1 MTGARAQT
9 SLGPLELSGSV
20 TASGEAYGASG
31 IEARRPGLLGRVG
44 ANARFSLFGIGT
56 RLSLSLSSDE
66 GTEFRQD
73 LDRIRLA
80 TRWSWGEAELG
91 DVSPTLSPYVLSG
104 LTPRGGLLQLRR
116 SGVEIL
122 AGGGRTRQAESGI
135 TAEGNAASGA
145 GLQAYEQYLWAG
157 RVRVGNP
164 SGTFGGLSLAVAR
177 DVAGSLDEF
186 GLDAEDF
193 LLRPRASATLAPEAG
208 VSLLD
213 GAIRLRGLAA
223 TSAFT
228 PDLDAASGDGEIP
241 GYLRP
246 LTVSRAG
253 AFAQNAYEADL
264 FADLA
269 ALGLAS
275 DLGLALDASYS
286 RVAPGYRTL
295 GAPRLRDD
303 EATFRLRPRATML
316 EGRLALTGDF
326 SRTATNLSDQEIASG
341 ERLGFGGTVL
351 ARPTEWLSLTAAY
364 NGLRNEREAGVFG
377 SGPQATPDPGLL
389 QTTQTVTLAPTLSL
403 RRESGLTHT
412 ATLATT
418 LVRSRDRSADVLD
431 GTRPGA
437 EADNASGAASY
448 AFAAPSGLT
457 LTATADAARSA
468 LGENSSLRTGLT
480 LGAGQAFLE
489 RALNLAASAG
499 VARTTADYAV
509 GSFTQTQ
516 FTGTLTGTYRLAS
529 GDALRLQVTGFTS
542 AADAGAP
549 SFQEVRAR
557 VAYSRRF

>member
-1 MTGARAQT
+1 M
-9 SLGPLELSGSV
+9 

-31 IEARRPGLLGRVG
+31 IESRRPGLLGRVG
-44 ANARFSLFGIGT
+44 ANARFSLFGVGS
-56 RLSLSLSSDE
+56 RLSLALSTDE
-66 GTEFRQD
+66 GTEFRQSV
-73 LDRIRLA
+73 DRIRLA

-91 DVSPTLSPYVLSG
+91 DVSPNLSPYVLSG
-104 LTPRGGLLQLRR
+104 LAPRGGLLQLRR

-122 AGGGRTRQAESGI
+122 AGGGRTRRAESGI

-157 RVRVGNP
+157 RVRVGKP
-164 SGTFGGLSLAVAR
+164 TGTFGGLSLAVAR
-177 DVAGSLDEF
+177 DIAGSLDEF
-186 GLDAEDF
+186 GDLDTENL

-228 PDLDAASGDGEIP
+228 PDLDAGAGNGEVP

-246 LTVSRAG
+246 LTLTRAG

-269 ALGLAS
+269 ALGLVP
-275 DLGLALDASYS
+275 DLGLAVDASFS

-303 EATFRLRPRATML
+303 EATFRLRPRANML
-316 EGRLALTGDF
+316 AGRLALTADL
-326 SRTATNLSDQEIASG
+326 SRTQTNLADQQIASG
-341 ERLGFGGTVL
+341 ERFGFGGTVL
-351 ARPTEWLSLTAAY
+351 ARPTEWFSVTAAF
-364 NGLRNEREAGVFG
+364 NALRNEREAGVFG
-377 SGPQATPDPGLL
+377 SGPQASPDPGLL
-389 QTTQTVTLAPTLSL
+389 QTTQTATLAPTLTF
-403 RRESGLTHT
+403 RRPSGLTHT

-418 LVRSRDRSADVLD
+418 LVRSRDRSQDVLS
-431 GTRPGA
+431 GLRPGA

-457 LTATADAARSA
+457 LTASADAARSA
-468 LGENSSLRTGLT
+468 LGENTSLRTGLT
-480 LGAGQAFLE
+480 VGAGQAFLE
-489 RALNLAASAG
+489 RTLNLAASAG
-499 VARTTADYAV
+499 ASRTSADYAV

-516 FTGTLTGTYRLAS
+516 LTGTLTGTYRLAS

-542 AADAGAP
+542 AAGADAP